1 MTTFPYEG
9 LVEPEAVNMDAGR
22 LARVVAR
29 FKNQQLSGSF
39 PGGQLVLRRN
49 GQLVLNEAIGV
60 GRGIRPIEAAPG
72 MQVQSQ
78 TPFPL
83 FSAGKPLAAI
93 AIAMLEDRGTLD
105 VRAPIAQI
113 FPEFAQHDKEKI
125 TTLDVLTHRS
135 GMLMPEFAKKTQLWG
150 DRGAIQK
157 ALIDTVP
164 SYARG
169 TLAYH
174 PYEYG
179 WILSEIVLRVDGRSL
194 PDFFV
199 EEIASPLQ
207 LPALR
212 FGLAGRDLNS
222 LAFSYWLG
230 KEKVLV
236 AGMNVAADFEGQNS
250 EQFLNAR
257 NPATSLVSD
266 AASLAAF
273 YDFLVAGGKTR
284 ADQQLISERMIR
296 QYTSRQVLSW
306 DRSLRTPLAVGRGF
320 VVGTRFPSS
329 FGWWNTNRC
338 FGHAGGFSCL
348 AFGDY
353 STNISVAIVT
363 NGNRS
368 TNDFMK
374 RFLPLAH
381 GLRKACKS

>member
-1 MTTFPYEG
+1 M
-9 LVEPEAVNMDAGR
+9 
-22 LARVVAR
+22 
-29 FKNQQLSGSF
+29 
-39 PGGQLVLRRN
+39 
-49 GQLVLNEAIGV
+49 
-60 GRGIRPIEAAPG
+60 
-72 MQVQSQ
+72 
-78 TPFPL
+78 
-83 FSAGKPLAAI
+83 
-93 AIAMLEDRGTLD
+93 
-105 VRAPIAQI
+105 
-113 FPEFAQHDKEKI
+113 
-125 TTLDVLTHRS
+125 
-135 GMLMPEFAKKTQLWG
+135 
-150 DRGAIQK
+150 
-157 ALIDTVP
+157 
-164 SYARG
+164 
-169 TLAYH
+169 
-174 PYEYG
+174 
-179 WILSEIVLRVDGRSL
+179 
-194 PDFFV
+194 
-199 EEIASPLQ
+199 
-207 LPALR
+207 
-212 FGLAGRDLNS
+212 
-222 LAFSYWLG
+222 
-230 KEKVLV
+230 
-236 AGMNVAADFEGQNS
+236 
-250 EQFLNAR
+250 NAR

-381 GLRKACKS
+381 GLRKACES